1 VDMRKRTA
9 LVGVLAIA
17 VSLTGCARGIDT
29 DDSGSTAL
37 VEEFFAHLEAG
48 EATKAAAL
56 TTIDFPDEFI
66 DDDFYRAS
74 DALPTDARIVETT
87 GYDAGRFTAT
97 VEYTFDGAEAPGK
110 LELVVYREDGEL
122 QITGWRGDTPITIG
136 GIESAATVTV
146 NDQLEYPLAEDGAEL
161 QLLPGA
167 YGVSYDDP
175 TGLTK
180 LLGTEDAFTAY
191 VPNLGGDEGQADFS
205 FSPAFTPDVEPGL
218 AAAVEGL
225 QAACAAERFVGP
237 SCPAELTASLPEP
250 LGEAV
255 TAQWFR
261 EPGPAF
267 TLIDGE
273 YHATSTFRIRFSDD
287 ELPITTVSYTG
298 VLTRDTAGAVTF
310 TPEPSSSSAPTA
322 GGDVDEPLG

>member
-1 VDMRKRTA
+1 MRKRTA

-56 TTIDFPDEFI
+56 TTIDFPEEFI

-74 DALPTDARIVETT
+74 DALPADARIVETR
-87 GYDAGRFTAT
+87 GYDSGGFRAT
-97 VEYTFDGAEAPGK
+97 VEYTFDGAEASGT
-110 LELVVYREDGEL
+110 LELSVSREDGEL
-122 QITGWRGDTPITIG
+122 RITGWRGDTPITIG

-167 YGVSYDDP
+167 YGVRYEDP

-191 VPNLGGDEGQADFS
+191 VPDLGGDEGQADFS
-205 FSPAFTPDVEPGL
+205 FSPAFAADVEPGL
-218 AAAVEGL
+218 AAVVEGL
-225 QAACAAERFVGP
+225 QAACAAERFVGS
-237 SCPAELTASLPEP
+237 SCPTELTASLPEP
-250 LGEAV
+250 LGESV
-255 TAQWFR
+255 TAEWFR
-261 EPGPAF
+261 EPGPVF

-273 YHATSTFRIRFSDD
+273 YHATSSFRVRFSDD
-287 ELPITTVSYTG
+287 ALPITTVSYTG
-298 VLTRDTAGAVTF
+298 VLTRDPAGAIAF
-310 TPEPSSSSAPTA
+310 TPEPSSSSPQTSAR
-322 GGDVDEPLG
+322 

>member
-1 VDMRKRTA
+1 MAMRKRTA

-56 TTIDFPDEFI
+56 TTIDFPEEFI

-74 DALPTDARIVETT
+74 DALPADARIVETR
-87 GYDAGRFTAT
+87 GYDSGGFRAT
-97 VEYTFDGAEAPGK
+97 VEYTFDGAEAPGT
-110 LELVVYREDGEL
+110 LELSVSREGGEL
-122 QITGWRGDTPITIG
+122 RITGWRGDTPITIG
-136 GIESAATVTV
+136 GIESAASVTV
-146 NDQLEYPLAEDGAEL
+146 NDRLECPLAEDGAEL

-167 YGVSYDDP
+167 YGVRYEDP

-191 VPNLGGDEGQADFS
+191 VPDLGGDEGRADFS
-205 FSPAFTPDVEPGL
+205 FSPAFTADVEPGL
-218 AAAVEGL
+218 ATAVEGL

-237 SCPAELTASLPEP
+237 SCPTELTASLPGP

-255 TAQWFR
+255 TAAWFR
-261 EPGPAF
+261 EPGPVI
-267 TLIDGE
+267 TLTDGE
-273 YHATSTFRIRFSDD
+273 YHATSTFRVRFSDD

-298 VLTRDTAGAVTF
+298 VLTRDPAGAIAF
-310 TPEPSSSSAPTA
+310 TPGPSSSSPQTSAR
-322 GGDVDEPLG
+322 